1 MRLVCYD
8 KSILQY
14 NQLQYIIELILN
26 YDIELSLLFTIIDLL
41 IIRLGLIGYYN
52 MDGLKDTNVGSYH
65 NIILPD
71 RRLAD
76 PKANWL
82 EL

>member
-1 MRLVCYD
+1 MQLQIDYMRLLID
-8 KSILQY
+8 ALFILLY
-14 NQLQYIIELILN
+14 WLAW
-26 YDIELSLLFTIIDLL
+26 LLFAWHI
-41 IIRLGLIGYYN
+41 
-52 MDGLKDTNVGSYH
+52 LKDTNVVGSYH

>member
-26 YDIELSLLFTIIDLL
+26 YEFDYWLITTWFIIA
-41 IIRLGLIGYYN
+41 GLAYY
-52 MDGLKDTNVGSYH
+52 GLACVGLAYFKDTNVAGVINYF
-65 NIILPD
+65 PT
-71 RRLAD
+71 
-76 PKANWL
+76 
-82 EL
+82 